1 MTTLFRGVGLFQI
14 LLLMLL
20 LSGLWGPLLRSM
32 YIKENQK
39 LECQFIL
46 GMLKIVLAVVFRT
59 TKLGNNV
66 FGLILELG
74 NKCPRLRPHQF
85 WSFRPKLMFSL

>member
-1 MTTLFRGVGLFQI
+1 MTTLFRGVGLFQL

-39 LECQFIL
+39 LKCQFIL
-46 GMLKIVLAVVFRT
+46 GNAKNCLGSSVSYYQAREQRFWADLRAWEQVPKASPSPILVF
-59 TKLGNNV
+59 
-66 FGLILELG
+66 
-74 NKCPRLRPHQF
+74 
-85 WSFRPKLMFSL
+85 

>member
-1 MTTLFRGVGLFQI
+1 MTTFFRGVGLFQL

-39 LECQFIL
+39 LKCQFIL
-46 GMLKIVLAVVFRT
+46 RNAKNCLGSSVLYYQAWKQRFWADLKAWEQVPKASPSPILVF
-59 TKLGNNV
+59 
-66 FGLILELG
+66 
-74 NKCPRLRPHQF
+74 
-85 WSFRPKLMFSL
+85 